1 MRDDQS
7 VSSYNI
13 NAKYFVVLMITKI
26 RPATV
31 LPKDTITVA
40 SNERKS
46 EILRSTSFAIF
57 PEIRLCKKIL
67 KKLRKKRK
75 ALAAW
80 NKRILQI
87 GENKEQ
93 ESTIVGLDSIEEQIN
108 ENGSHFVSEGVLY
121 CSGCGHE
128 YLISCR

>member
-1 MRDDQS
+1 M
-7 VSSYNI
+7 SSYNI

-46 EILRSTSFAIF
+46 EILPSTSFAIF
-57 PEIRLCKKIL
+57 PEIRLYKKIL

-108 ENGSHFVSEGVLY
+108 ENESHFVAERVLY

-128 YLISCR
+128 YRISC